1 MNSLIEKFYDT
12 HRDEEDLT
20 PDEGAVAD
28 AAQELKDSLKAAGLT
43 LGEQDEIFS
52 CAAVYAIEYEKK
64 GFEAGFKMARRI
76 LQALQEDEETP
87 AKEKAVNVK
96 PKQEKRKPAA
106 VPLCDRVAVYA
117 ASVAYARI
125 SKDTRWGARLCFNS
139 TSAAYLG
146 DARRCDV
153 YVEDG
158 NILVYPD
165 ENGHYAITKIGNTE
179 QRTIACGAI
188 IKNLVRDGCRCAV
201 IPAENHVI
209 VRVA

>member
-1 MNSLIEKFYDT
+1 MNSLIEKFYDM

-76 LQALQEDEETP
+76 LQALQEDEEAP

-153 YVEDG
+153 YTLSLPAHLRNCKKNTAFRWNAALIDG
-158 NILVYPD
+158 
-165 ENGHYAITKIGNTE
+165 
-179 QRTIACGAI
+179 R
-188 IKNLVRDGCRCAV
+188 IKR
-201 IPAENHVI
+201 
-209 VRVA
+209 